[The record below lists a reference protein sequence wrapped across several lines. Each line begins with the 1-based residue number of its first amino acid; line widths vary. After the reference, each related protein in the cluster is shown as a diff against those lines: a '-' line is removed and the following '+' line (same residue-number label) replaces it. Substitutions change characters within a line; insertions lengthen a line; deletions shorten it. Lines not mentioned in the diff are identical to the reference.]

1 MGTGRWRLYYIL
13 YVYIQFSRK
22 PWLKVPM
29 KTTERAGFHHVRLK
43 QSKITLFS
51 SPGDGIIARA
61 DQNVTGGPLV
71 MYWEEK
77 VSPGQQ

>member
-1 MGTGRWRLYYIL
+1 
-13 YVYIQFSRK
+13 
-22 PWLKVPM
+22 M
-29 KTTERAGFHHVRLK
+29 KTTERAGFHHVWLK

-61 DQNVTGGPLV
+61 DQDVTGGPLV
-71 MYWEEK
+71 MYWEKK